1 MDHSNSATDRE
12 RRRFPHRGRVRAA
25 ALLTAVVAVTS
36 LPNLSASAQPLAD
49 RPSTTSQPAQPIP
62 PTDPNSNQVAGA
74 GVPAPK
80 KLDQALAASLGPVT
94 DTRITGPIKVTASSY
109 PFGAANHTKI
119 PENLKAIGYVEEEY
133 FVSGLANVYTWPA
146 PGPAKVRTAN
156 APYTTRILVRRP
168 AKVTNFSGNVI
179 VEPLN
184 PSNLFDLNL
193 GWGLMHDQIIRNGDI
208 WVGVTVKP
216 VAMQTLKTFNPVRY
230 APLSMDNPL
239 PLSDPNNCTTVS
251 DGSKL
256 PADTSRTTENGLAWD
271 IYSQVGELLRG
282 KTAKNP
288 VYYGGKKPK
297 QAVKLYG
304 FGYSQT
310 GGYMYDYINGVA
322 PLAKQQ
328 AGHNIYDAY
337 IVAVAGGAFA
347 GIYPINQCEAIP
359 PVTDP
364 RLQFSNVG
372 VPIIHVMSQSDYL
385 LGITARRPDS
395 DVPSDAYRQ
404 YEMAGAAHA
413 TPGELN
419 FAAAPADI
427 IKGGRAVPPSSCNEG
442 PRSRFP
448 SSIFFDAYLRNLD
461 QWVRKGIAPPHGSP
475 IVVENGAPVLDR
487 WGNVVGGL
495 RSPYVDVPTS
505 TWYGSST
512 GASFCFIAGH
522 EVPFSKGLLQQIY
535 PTHAAYVKAVT
546 KDTKALV
553 QQGFITSYDGQ
564 LLIKEAQGADVP

>member
-1 MDHSNSATDRE
+1 MTSPNN
-12 RRRFPHRGRVRAA
+12 FPRSFRPRARRGRVRMGVWITAVIAAMTMTVAPAVGQPTATPTVPPAPPAA
-25 ALLTAVVAVTS
+25 ADAPSAANPDSTA
-36 LPNLSASAQPLAD
+36 
-49 RPSTTSQPAQPIP
+49 IP
-62 PTDPNSNQVAGA
+62 GA
-74 GVPAPK
+74 GVPAIKPLVVK
-80 KLDQALAASLGPVT
+80 GAKGAPVT
-94 DTRITGPIKVTASSY
+94 TPQITGPIKVTATSY
-109 PFGAANHTKI
+109 PFGAANHTRI
-119 PENLKAIGYVEEEY
+119 PENLAAIGYVEEEY

-146 PGPAKVRTAN
+146 PGPAVVRTAN

-168 AKVTNFSGNVI
+168 AKVAKFSGNVV

-193 GWGLMHDQIIRNGDI
+193 GWGLMHDQLIRNGDV
-208 WVGVTVKP
+208 WVGITIKP
-216 VAMQTLKTFNPVRY
+216 VSMQTLKTFNPTRY
-230 APLSMDNPL
+230 KPLAMDNPL
-239 PLSDPNNCTTVS
+239 PLSDPANCATVPS
-251 DGSKL
+251 DS
-256 PADTSRTTENGLAWD
+256 SRTTENGLAWD
-271 IYSQVGELLRG
+271 IYSQVGELLRS
-282 KTAKNP
+282 TSAKSP
-288 VYYGGKKPK
+288 VYYSGKKP
-297 QAVKLYG
+297 QHELKLYG

-310 GGYMYDYINGVA
+310 GGYMYDYINAVA
-322 PLAKQQ
+322 PRAVQQ
-328 AGHNIYDAY
+328 TGRSIYDAY

-359 PVTDP
+359 AVTDP

-395 DVPSDAYRQ
+395 DVPTDAYRQ

-413 TPGELN
+413 TPTELN
-419 FAAAPADI
+419 FSAAPADI
-427 IKGGRAVPPSSCNEG
+427 IKGGRAVPPMDCNEG

-448 SSIFFDAYLRNLD
+448 SAIFFDAMLQNLN

-475 IVVENGAPVLDR
+475 IVVQNNAPVLDR

-495 RSPYVDVPTS
+495 RSPFLDVPTS

-522 EVPFSKGLLQQIY
+522 EVPFSQTLLQQIY
-535 PTHAAYVKAVT
+535 PSHGAYVKAVK

-553 QQGFITSYDGQ
+553 KQRFITSYDGDM
-564 LLIKEAQGADVP
+564 LIREAAAANVP

>member
-1 MDHSNSATDRE
+1 MDHRRFTPDPV
-12 RRRFPHRGRVRAA
+12 RRRFPHRGRVRTV
-25 ALLTAVVAVTS
+25 ALLAAVVAVSS
-36 LPNLSASAQPLAD
+36 LPILSASAEPLA
-49 RPSTTSQPAQPIP
+49 PLPAAASAAPQPIP
-62 PTDPNSNQVAGA
+62 PTDPDSIQVAGA

-80 KLDQALAASLGPVT
+80 AVRTAAQLGPVT
-94 DTRITGPIKVTASSY
+94 GTRITGPIPATAASY
-109 PFGAANHTKI
+109 PFGAADHTRI
-119 PENLKAIGYVEEEY
+119 PENLAAIGYVEEEY
-133 FVSGLANVYTWPA
+133 FVSGLANVYTWPK
-146 PGPAKVRTAN
+146 PGPAVVRTAN

-168 AKVTNFSGNVI
+168 AKVSNFSGNVV

-193 GWGLMHDQIIRNGDI
+193 GWGLMHDQLIRNGDI

-216 VAMQTLKTFNPVRY
+216 VSMQALKKFDPVRY

-239 PLSDPNNCTTVS
+239 PLSDPNNCATVPS
-251 DGSKL
+251 DS
-256 PADTSRTTENGLAWD
+256 SRTTENGLAWD

-288 VYYGGKKPK
+288 VYYGGKKPRNPLE
-297 QAVKLYG
+297 LYG

-322 PLAKQQ
+322 PLAKAQT
-328 AGHNIYDAY
+328 GHSIYDAY
-337 IVAVAGGAFA
+337 IVAVAGGDFA
-347 GIYPINQCEAIP
+347 GLYPINQCEAVP

-364 RLQFSNVG
+364 RRQLSNVG

-385 LGITARRPDS
+385 RGITARRPDS

-404 YEMAGAAHA
+404 YEMAGAGHA

-427 IKGGRAVPPSSCNEG
+427 IKAGVAVPPMDCNEG

-461 QWVRKGIAPPHGSP
+461 QWVRRGIAPPHGSP

-495 RSPYVDVPTS
+495 RSPYLDVPTS
-505 TWYGSST
+505 TWFGSST
-512 GASFCFIAGH
+512 GPSFCVIAGH
-522 EVPFSKGLLQQIY
+522 EVPFSKGLLRQIY
-535 PTHAAYVKAVT
+535 PTHADYVQAVT
-546 KDTKALV
+546 KDTRALV
-553 QQGFITSYDGQ
+553 RQGFITASDGSM
-564 LLIKEAQGADVP
+564 LIREAQAADIP